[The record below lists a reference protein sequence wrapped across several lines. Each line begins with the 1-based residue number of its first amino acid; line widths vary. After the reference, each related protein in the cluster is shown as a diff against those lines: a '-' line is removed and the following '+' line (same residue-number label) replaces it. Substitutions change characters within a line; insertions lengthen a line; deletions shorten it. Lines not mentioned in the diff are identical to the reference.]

1 MDPFLTLRHQAA
13 AKRDEAIAHARRVYR
28 SDVEAI
34 EKLERSIPTPAPM
47 RADVTFKRGANTFE
61 VIKSLIP
68 PDKPFTLP
76 DVLQWLYEATK
87 GQKHK
92 EPTIR
97 TYVSRLASQ
106 GFIRKLYKTGSNQ
119 ALWVSNGSTA
129 TTGGI
134 ETMSLPEVVE
144 LILSEENRPLKTLEI
159 AVGMHTRGYRQRT
172 RPKTLMRALRDMFKR
187 YPGRFEMGDDG
198 KWASAS

>member
-1 MDPFLTLRHQAA
+1 M
-13 AKRDEAIAHARRVYR
+13 
-28 SDVEAI
+28 S
-34 EKLERSIPTPAPM
+34 
-47 RADVTFKRGANTFE
+47 
-61 VIKSLIP
+61 
-68 PDKPFTLP
+68 
-76 DVLQWLYEATK
+76 DVLQWLYDTTK
-87 GQKHK
+87 GQKFR

-106 GFIRKLYKTGSNQ
+106 GFIRKLYKTGNNG
-119 ALWVSNGSTA
+119 ALWVSNRSNA

-172 RPKTLMRALRDMFKR
+172 SPKTLMRSLRDMFKR
-187 YPGRFEMGDDG
+187 YPGRFVQDDG
-198 KWASAS
+198 RWSANP